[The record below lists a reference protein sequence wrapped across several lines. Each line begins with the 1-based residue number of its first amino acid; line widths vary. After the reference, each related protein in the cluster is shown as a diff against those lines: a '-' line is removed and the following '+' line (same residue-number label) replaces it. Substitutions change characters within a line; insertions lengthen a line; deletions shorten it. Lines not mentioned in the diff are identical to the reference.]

1 MNTLNTNNPI
11 NNYQNYNTDL
21 NIETTCNDKIIS
33 QDSKNEINSTT
44 NLKTDSIELNPNRKN
59 ILNKIN
65 AHKAYN
71 ETFDELGLSVEEL
84 GHLTIEYGRIA
95 SQMQHHGYYVPDF
108 KLDNS
113 DPNTSS
119 FFPFISQMKEFAK
132 SYFSSGDHLVS
143 LNTFSNFCDKWE
155 ENLNKYKCF

>member
-1 MNTLNTNNPI
+1 MNTLNTNNLI

-21 NIETTCNDKIIS
+21 NIETTHNDKIMS

-44 NLKTDSIELNPNRKN
+44 NLKTDSIELNPNRNN
-59 ILNKIN
+59 ITNKMN

-71 ETFDELGLSVEEL
+71 ETFNELGLSVEEL
-84 GHLTIEYGRIA
+84 CHLAIELSNIR

-119 FFPFISQMKEFAK
+119 FLPFISQMKEFAK

-143 LNTFSNFCDKWE
+143 PNIVFNFCDKFE
-155 ENLNKYKCF
+155 ENLNKYNCF